1 MDYGIAGKIALVTG
15 SNRGTGLIIAQSLA
29 AEGAKVLIHSLAA
42 GDSNEPAAQIANA
55 IPVYGDIT
63 TDAGAADLISQIR
76 SLDLKVDLLINNYGT
91 ALAGTWDSLST
102 TDWIDAYQ
110 KNTLSI
116 VRLVQG
122 LKSDLINSTQGRIV
136 NLGTVG
142 SDRPNNKMPHYYAAK
157 GALANLNVGL
167 AKEFSGTG
175 VTVNLVSPGLIRT
188 PEVESAYL
196 KRAQAKGWGN
206 TFEEAEAEIV
216 KQFAPSPLGRIATSE
231 EVANVVTFLSSTA
244 ASFVNGQNLRVDGG
258 ALDIT

>member
-91 ALAGTWDSLST
+91 ALAGTWDSLTS
-102 TDWIDAYQ
+102 TDWVDAYQ

-116 VRLVQG
+116 VRLVQA
-122 LKSDLINSTQGRIV
+122 LKADLIHSTHGRIV

-142 SDRPNNKMPHYYAAK
+142 SDRPNNKMPHYYAYCYCFRRECK
-157 GALANLNVGL
+157 
-167 AKEFSGTG
+167 S
-175 VTVNLVSPGLIRT
+175 
-188 PEVESAYL
+188 
-196 KRAQAKGWGN
+196 
-206 TFEEAEAEIV
+206 
-216 KQFAPSPLGRIATSE
+216 
-231 EVANVVTFLSSTA
+231 
-244 ASFVNGQNLRVDGG
+244 
-258 ALDIT
+258 

>member
-91 ALAGTWDSLST
+91 ALAGTWDSLTS
-102 TDWIDAYQ
+102 TDWVDAYQ

-116 VRLVQG
+116 VRLVQA
-122 LKSDLINSTQGRIV
+122 LKADLIHSTHGRIV

-206 TFEEAEAEIV
+206 TFDEAEAEIV
-216 KQFAPSPLGRIATSE
+216 SRSSARILCWCSAGVHSPATP
-231 EVANVVTFLSSTA
+231 
-244 ASFVNGQNLRVDGG
+244 G
-258 ALDIT
+258 